1 MLGLVDHP
9 VGIAKHRLAFT
20 SIQGDISPPFVADAD
35 TQHVWTD
42 GSVFLAESYWLT
54 TAAYSIIDAFG
65 RTVDTGPVQSP
76 KLTSYSAE
84 LFAIYKATALSSAAI
99 VIHTDC
105 KSIVDQFHQLLLH
118 REPLDSVCHIFWWR
132 ALWTIAER
140 RQRQHPQPVKLVW
153 VPAHIADDR
162 ADSEI
167 TDQYAAE
174 HNTTR
179 LDILLNREA
188 DRVAKDTA
196 MQNAPV
202 FPEDFQHLRK
212 KVFDRQIF
220 LARWNRTIGSD
231 FIKDDEPTP
240 NIGGADPAP
249 VDLRSRFPRW
259 DWIQDPSLFQW
270 TSNLRIEQPRGSLG
284 KLDPVL

>member
-1 MLGLVDHP
+1 MILDRYNH
-9 VGIAKHRLAFT
+9 
-20 SIQGDISPPFVADAD
+20 QNSP
-35 TQHVWTD
+35 HILL
-42 GSVFLAESYWLT
+42 S
-54 TAAYSIIDAFG
+54 
-65 RTVDTGPVQSP
+65 
-76 KLTSYSAE
+76 
-84 LFAIYKATALSSAAI
+84 LFAIYKATVLSSAAI

-105 KSIVDQFHQLLLH
+105 KCIVDQFHQLLLH
-118 REPLDSVCHIFWWR
+118 QEPLDNVCHVSGGKP
-132 ALWTIAER
+132 LWTIVER

-153 VPAHIADDR
+153 APAHIADDR

-179 LDILLNREA
+179 SDILLNREA
-188 DRVAKDTA
+188 GKVAKDTA
-196 MQNAPV
+196 MENAPV

-231 FIKDDEPTP
+231 FIKDD
-240 NIGGADPAP
+240 DPAP
-249 VDLRSRFPRW
+249 NTGGMDSTLVDLRSRFPRW

-270 TSNLRIEQPRGSLG
+270 TSNIRIEQPRGSLA
-284 KLDPVL
+284 KLDPVDLSTFLTSPHRFNGVYRRMSVPLTLNLPFCFGSVASFYVHALRVTPLFET